1 MTVTTDTL
9 PDADVTLKVIS
20 NAAGRMRV
28 HANGFRVDAVRAV
41 AIEETVGKVTGVHAV
56 HAYPRTASVVIWYS
70 PESCDTAAVLSAIA
84 DAEYIPA
91 ELVPA
96 RAPHSVDVRNTGVL
110 RNAIGG
116 TAVALFGLCR
126 RVLGRPTDVDIL
138 RGTGDGRSCH
148 QGPVAACHSSSGEDS
163 ARERRKWLR
172 RVWLTW
178 PLALLASASTMFF
191 GAYPWAGWLAF
202 AATVPVQFV
211 AGWPILKAAVQQ
223 ARALNANMDT
233 LIALGTL
240 TAFIYSTYKLFA
252 GGPLFFDTAALIIA
266 FVVLGR
272 YFEARAT
279 GKASEAISKLLE
291 MGAKEAR
298 LLVDGEERSVPVDQV
313 RVGDLVRVRPG
324 EKIPVDGEVTDGRA
338 AVDESMLTGE
348 SVPVEK
354 RVGDHVAG
362 ATVNIDGLLTVRATA
377 VGADTALAQIVR
389 LVEQAQGGKPP
400 VQRLADRVSA
410 VFVPVV
416 VGVAAATFVGWTLI
430 AADPVGGMTAAV
442 AVLIIA
448 CPCALGLATPTAITV
463 GTGRGAEMGILVKG
477 GEVLEASKKIDTV
490 VFDKT
495 GTLTRAQMRL
505 TDVIAGKR
513 RQPDLVLRIAAAVES
528 GSEHPIGVAIVAG
541 ARERELEIPAA
552 TAFANLAGHGVR
564 AEIDGRTVLVGRR
577 KLVDEQGLLLP
588 NHLAASAAELE
599 EQGRTAVFVGRD
611 DQVVGVLAVADT
623 VKGDAADVVRQ
634 LHAMGLQVVMITGD
648 NARTAAAIAKQV
660 GIDKVLAEVLPQDKV
675 TEIARLQDEGQVVAM
690 VGDGV
695 NDAPA
700 LVQADLGIAIGTGT
714 DVAIEASD
722 ITLMSD
728 QLDRVVLAIQLSR
741 QTLRTIYQN
750 LGWAFGY
757 NTAAIPLAAVG
768 MLNPIVAG
776 AAMGFSSVSVVTNSL
791 RLRRFGRDARQGPAP
806 QTVVIPSVAAI
817 RSGAKP
823 LTR

>member
-1 MTVTTDTL
+1 MTTDVL
-9 PDADVTLKVIS
+9 PGADIGLKVVS
-20 NAAGRMRV
+20 DASGRMRV
-28 HANGFRVDAVRAV
+28 HVTGFGVDAVRAV
-41 AIEETVGKVTGVHAV
+41 AIEETISQVTGVQAV
-56 HAYPRTASVVIWYS
+56 AAYPRTASVVIWYS
-70 PESCDTAAVLSAIA
+70 PQQCDTAAVLRAIGE
-84 DAEYIPA
+84 AEHVPA

-96 RAPHSVDVRNTGVL
+96 RAPRSADIPKTGVV
-110 RNAIGG
+110 RRIVSGIGL
-116 TAVALFGLCR
+116 ALFGLR
-126 RVLGRPTDVDIL
+126 HHAEDRLPDVE
-138 RGTGDGRSCH
+138 SCGSCDS
-148 QGPVAACHSSSGEDS
+148 GPVSATGSSPTEQSR
-163 ARERRKWLR
+163 RERRKWLR
-172 RVWLTW
+172 RVWLAF
-178 PLALLASASTMFF
+178 PLGLVALASTMFF

-211 AGWPILKAAVQQ
+211 AGWPFLKGAVQQ
-223 ARALNANMDT
+223 ARALTSNMDT

-240 TAFIYSTYKLFA
+240 TAFIYSTYQLFA
-252 GGPLFFDTAALIIA
+252 GGPLFFDTSALIIA

-272 YFEARAT
+272 YFEARAQ
-279 GKASEAISKLLE
+279 GKAREAISKLLE
-291 MGAKEAR
+291 MGAKEAT
-298 LLVDGEERSVPVDQV
+298 LLVDGQERRVPIDKV

-354 RVGDHVAG
+354 TVGDYVAG
-362 ATVNIDGLLTVRATA
+362 ATVNTDGLLTVRATA

-389 LVEQAQGGKPP
+389 LVEQAQGGKAP

-410 VFVPVV
+410 VFVPAVI
-416 VGVAAATFVGWTLI
+416 GVAIATFAGWTLI
-430 AADPVGGMTAAV
+430 AANPVAGMTAAV

-448 CPCALGLATPTAITV
+448 CPCALGLATPTAIMV
-463 GTGRGAEMGILVKG
+463 GTGRGADLGILVKG
-477 GEVLEASKKIDTV
+477 GDVLEASKKIDTV

-495 GTLTRAQMRL
+495 GTLTRGQMQL

-528 GSEHPIGVAIVAG
+528 GSEHPIGAAIVAG
-541 ARERELEIPAA
+541 AHERGLEIPAA

-564 AEIDGRTVLVGRR
+564 AEIDGKPVLVGRR
-577 KLVDEQGLLLP
+577 KLIDEHDLQLP
-588 NHLAASAAELE
+588 DHLAAAAAELE

-611 DQVVGVLAVADT
+611 GNVVGVLAVADT
-623 VKGDAADVVRQ
+623 VKDDAIDVVHQ
-634 LHAMGLQVVMITGD
+634 LHAMGLQVAMITGD
-648 NARTAAAIAKQV
+648 NTRTATAIAKQV
-660 GIDKVLAEVLPQDKV
+660 GIDRVLAEVLPQDKV
-675 TEIARLQDEGQVVAM
+675 TEVRRLQDEGKVVAM

-728 QLDRVVLAIQLSR
+728 RLDGVVRSIQLSR

-757 NTAAIPLAAVG
+757 NTAAIPLAAIG
-768 MLNPIVAG
+768 MLNPVVAG
-776 AAMGFSSVSVVTNSL
+776 AAMGLSSVSVVTNSL
-791 RLRRFGRDARQGPAP
+791 RLRRFGHD
-806 QTVVIPSVAAI
+806 T
-817 RSGAKP
+817 
-823 LTR
+823 